1 MADNEG
7 RALSQCSVC
16 SSTFRRPE
24 HLRRHLRSHTDDKPF
39 ICPSCGKGFARS
51 DTLHRHELSHEA
63 NGGGPIHQ
71 TPDRSFRAC
80 FRCATAR
87 VRCSG
92 EAVCARCQNRGL
104 DCEYPSKRRKK
115 STAPNAQ
122 GLEGISPSDDDSHP
136 TADYSDPDM
145 MQPRAAQA
153 IPRSMDVTTMSQ
165 PTEYNSEANTG
176 LRTNVFNASADSNL
190 NALQHNSATIGSAHP
205 PNSVSGLQQRHDS
218 IVFPIADGVNSG
230 WYASTGSQQIMSS
243 GQPGS
248 EPAYAGQ
255 LDAHTPG
262 FDQDFFNQSLNWIPL
277 SVFPSPYGP
286 DMEEAFQYVFPP
298 FSTQQEAPG
307 PGLPSNASVI
317 MSPPKHYSPRT
328 YPPEQAGA
336 TQVSMPAT
344 SPASTEQTP
353 ASGTSEASSSRVY
366 RDGTAT
372 RDPTNRKSGRKSSKT
387 SKGTPQ
393 FSRRSWQET
402 RDTSSFAFPHVD
414 DVADAWRVPEHTAP
428 LSAETHQM
436 IKRYFIQLCA
446 GSSSVFEPFESDFFP
461 SARTVNACIQ
471 LYFEHFHK
479 GFPLVHKPTFLPS
492 GLSQPHWLLLLAVA
506 AIGSNYADVA
516 ESADFREAFQEFLRR
531 ATSLMAEVYRTQ
543 DLFIPIAQARLL
555 NLVALATSS
564 TQLARAHVPRYH
576 VELARSCLEAAILQ
590 DVRASHVAQVSG
602 HQNPV
607 AETPEHQWL
616 LWVQQELRHR
626 TGYFIWLIDCTLGYL
641 SDSRPLCTLD
651 DARAPLPCLEAL
663 WDAESAAAWSKLY
676 KGYPVQPSLCSAVET
691 LYMKKSIGSTFS
703 DLSHILLI
711 HALYQKTWDTGK
723 HIKQPLSDWV
733 PTAKTRGFQAT
744 PSKDTFWLPSYPLYE
759 NWRNSACD
767 CLDVLHWHASSVV
780 AKASGLEHTTV
791 LHLHLARVILLTPFQ
806 EIHDLVSS
814 LIGRYGK
821 SPTATFFVHDGSY
834 QTQNIAKLPQVR
846 QITWRWLRED
856 QHKAR
861 LAMIH
866 AGSVFWHVRRYSTNS
881 FYEPIAIYLASIALW
896 AYGSYKTA
904 ALGVRTSNNST
915 HPSKT
920 ANSNANGGGGGGSS
934 SSGLA
939 QQRTTDNTSPAP
951 TSTSP
956 ASQPPQ
962 DAAPGPP
969 SPASSTTSTSSSTDT
984 HPTFIHL
991 DRPCDDE
998 IVTHFVRQGHAMS
1011 GNMSNVGDIC
1021 AAPEKVLK
1029 EGAKLLKSRLVA
1041 WGVSREYYDV
1051 LMALSEAK
1059 RG

>member
-7 RALSQCSVC
+7 RSLSQCSVC
-16 SSTFRRPE
+16 NSTFRRPE

-39 ICPSCGKGFARS
+39 ICPTCGKGFARS

-63 NGGGPIHQ
+63 NGGGPVHQ
-71 TPDRSFRAC
+71 TADRSFRAC

-92 EAVCARCQNRGL
+92 EVMCARCQSKGL

-115 STAPNAQ
+115 STASNAQ
-122 GLEGISPSDDDSHP
+122 DAEVVSPSEDDDRSTIGYTDPGMNQQHAALSTP
-136 TADYSDPDM
+136 RTATATVSTLSIGYDGDAERIMRTDIFNATGDPDV
-145 MQPRAAQA
+145 
-153 IPRSMDVTTMSQ
+153 D
-165 PTEYNSEANTG
+165 
-176 LRTNVFNASADSNL
+176 
-190 NALQHNSATIGSAHP
+190 ALQHHSTQVGP
-205 PNSVSGLQQRHDS
+205 PHQPRSVPSIQQRHNS
-218 IVFPIADGVNSG
+218 AAFPMTDGMTSS
-230 WYASTGSQQIMSS
+230 WYGSS
-243 GQPGS
+243 GPQAMLSADQSGA
-248 EPAYAGQ
+248 EPSYVGQ
-255 LDAHTPG
+255 VDTQAPG

-298 FSTQQEAPG
+298 FSTQPETPG

-317 MSPPKHYSPRT
+317 MSPPIQYSQRHFHQ
-328 YPPEQAGA
+328 EQGGVTNAA
-336 TQVSMPAT
+336 MTAT
-344 SPASTEQTP
+344 SPTSTEQTP
-353 ASGTSEASSSRVY
+353 ASATSEASSSKAY
-366 RDGTAT
+366 RDGTGS
-372 RDPTNRKSGRKSSKT
+372 RDPSHRKPGRKSSKV
-387 SKGTPQ
+387 SKGSPQ
-393 FSRRSWQET
+393 FSRRSWHE
-402 RDTSSFAFPHVD
+402 RRSTSLFAFPNAD
-414 DVADAWRVPEHTAP
+414 DVVDAWRVPEHTIP
-428 LSAETHQM
+428 LTAETHQV
-436 IKRYFIQLCA
+436 IKQHFLQLCA
-446 GSSSVFEPFESDFFP
+446 GGSSGFALFESDCFP
-461 SARTVNACIQ
+461 SVKTVNACIQ

-479 GFPLVHKPTFLPS
+479 GFPLVHKPTFLGM
-492 GLSQPHWLLLLAVA
+492 GLPQPHWLLLLAVA
-506 AIGSNYADVA
+506 AIGSNYADIA

-531 ATSLMAEVYRTQ
+531 ATSLIAEVYRAHH
-543 DLFIPIAQARLL
+543 LFIPIAQARLL
-555 NLVALATSS
+555 NLVGLATSS
-564 TQLARAHVPRYH
+564 TQQLRSHVPRYH

-590 DVRASHVAQVSG
+590 DIRANDAAQANG
-602 HQNPV
+602 HHSSITDTV
-607 AETPEHQWL
+607 EHQWL
-616 LWVQQELRHR
+616 VWIQQESRHR
-626 TGYFIWLIDCTLGYL
+626 SGYFIWLIDCTLGYL

-651 DARAPLPCLEAL
+651 DARAPLPCSEAL
-663 WDAESAAAWSKLY
+663 WNAESAGTWSKLH

-691 LYMKKSIGSTFS
+691 LYMKKSVGSTFS

-733 PTAKTRGFQAT
+733 PTAKTRGFQST

-767 CLDVLHWHASSVV
+767 CLDVLHWHASSLV

-821 SPTATFFVHDGSY
+821 SSTATFFVHDGSY

-881 FYEPIAIYLASIALW
+881 LYEPVAIYLASIALW

-904 ALGVRTSNNST
+904 ALGSRGNST
-915 HPSKT
+915 HPKT
-920 ANSNANGGGGGGSS
+920 TANGGTGPPQRPVDGSNIPPPDNFDNLPAQSPLNTATSPPPQDPRARSPSVSSTASS
-934 SSGLA
+934 SS
-939 QQRTTDNTSPAP
+939 TS
-951 TSTSP
+951 
-956 ASQPPQ
+956 
-962 DAAPGPP
+962 
-969 SPASSTTSTSSSTDT
+969 DT

-1029 EGAKLLKSRLVA
+1029 EGAKLLKSRLMG
-1041 WGVSREYYDV
+1041 WGVSREYYDI